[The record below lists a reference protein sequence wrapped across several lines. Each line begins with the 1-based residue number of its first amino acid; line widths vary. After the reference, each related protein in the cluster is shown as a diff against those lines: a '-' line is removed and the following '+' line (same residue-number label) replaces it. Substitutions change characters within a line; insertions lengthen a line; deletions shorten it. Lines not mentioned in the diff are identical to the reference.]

1 MTLMLR
7 TDEQEEHAFPY
18 AYITHA
24 TLVSGEPANEH
35 IPEAGILLSESESL
49 YGLLAVEGGG
59 RARHLVPYGYVRHIS
74 HKDDALSVYAAGW
87 KVCVSGSQ
95 LLKVM
100 PQLTTHSVQR
110 IAPHRDPFG
119 GSGAPHITQVTCELE
134 DEAPP
139 GASGRPV
146 PPKTPMPGPSLEVF
160 CADWRAVLYAK
171 PHVLYRLFYSLAYK
185 ELRRV
190 VRFASPS
197 VDEDA
202 GAEAVEHL
210 EVRRIERR

>member
-24 TLVSGEPANEH
+24 TLVSGEPATEQ
-35 IPEAGILLSESESL
+35 ISEVGILPSESESL

-59 RARHLVPYGYVRHIS
+59 RARHLVPYGYVRHIL

-87 KVCVSGSQ
+87 RLCVAGSQ

-100 PQLTTHSVQR
+100 PQLAAHSIQR
-110 IAPHRDPFG
+110 IAPHREPIS
-119 GSGAPHITQVTCELE
+119 GSETPYITQVTCELE

-139 GASGRPV
+139 GASRRPV
-146 PPKTPMPGPSLEVF
+146 SLKTPMPGPTLEVF

-171 PHVLYRLFYSLAYK
+171 PNVLYRLFYALAYK
-185 ELRRV
+185 ELRHV
-190 VRFASPS
+190 VRFASTS

-202 GAEAVEHL
+202 GAEVVEHL
-210 EVRRIERR
+210 EVRRIERG